1 MVLWP
6 RMHLMSR
13 CFLPVFRSGFFLL
26 LGVTAGWAQTDA
38 GKEASRAGQ
47 ASLTLVNAL
56 PGPQNLHVKLGQE
69 DIWPAGFTPG
79 QSTGAV
85 LFPAGKKKVQM
96 LCEGFAQTEGEIL
109 MPPGGNSAMVFFP
122 GEEIKD
128 GPDKGKKKIGL
139 FSPPSILPNQPLQG
153 KNWSVLLVGPMD
165 QAKLS
170 LNGQPVE
177 LRKGGPSQRAGKGG
191 SMVINYGEKTIF
203 SSSPDVD
210 GNYWVILYGES
221 IENTQAVLLN
231 HVAYTVP
238 K

>member
-1 MVLWP
+1 MRASLF
-6 RMHLMSR
+6 RQLG
-13 CFLPVFRSGFFLL
+13 FAATLVFWMCGAMALRPGSGW
-26 LGVTAGWAQTDA
+26 TQTDV
-38 GKEASRAGQ
+38 GKEASRAGH

-139 FSPPSILPNQPLQG
+139 FCPPPILPNQPLQG
-153 KNWSVLLVGPMD
+153 KNWSVLLVGPLER
-165 QAKLS
+165 AKLS

-177 LRKGGPSQRAGKGG
+177 LRKGEPSQRAGKGG
-191 SMVINYGEKTIF
+191 SMVINYGEKPIF
-203 SSSPDVD
+203 SSNPDGD
-210 GNYWVILYGES
+210 GNYWVILYGQSE
-221 IENTQAVLLN
+221 ENIQAVLLN